1 MGGLILQFGLPV
13 LFILLGLVV
22 GTAVERAHLRE
33 LAAREREF
41 ADMLVTDV
49 RSFPQGAEGAEGAE
63 GATIVVGQAVIA
75 TDYLKSFLAGLKK
88 VLGGE
93 LGSYLSLLDR
103 ARREAVLR
111 MLEEARRGGYDAVCN
126 LRLDTADVGGSG
138 VAKGVVMVALMASG
152 TAYRRARAESRPA

>member
-1 MGGLILQFGLPV
+1 VAGLIIQLGLPA

-49 RSFPQGAEGAEGAE
+49 RSFPQGAQGAA
-63 GATIVVGQAVIA
+63 GATVVVGQAVIA

-88 VLGGE
+88 LLGGE

-138 VAKGVVMVALMASG
+138 IAKGVVMVALMASG
-152 TAYRRARAESRPA
+152 TAYRRAPAESGPA